1 MFWLQ
6 LQQNLVNLVSKEVIA
21 MIESFNTLFVDVKK
35 QREQMNKVMTVLRD
49 FKEEAERLTD

>member
-1 MFWLQ
+1 
-6 LQQNLVNLVSKEVIA
+6 

-35 QREQMNKVMTVLRD
+35 QRGQMNKVMTVLRD

>member
-35 QREQMNKVMTVLRD
+35 QRGQMNKVMTVLRD